1 MIWLAPAKL
10 NLFLHILGRRPDG
23 YHNLQTVFQLIDYCD
38 ELQFEIQTDPNI
50 EINLQITDN
59 LVIRAARLLQQTYQ
73 CPLGAKIQLYKR
85 IPIGGGLGG
94 GSSNAATTLL
104 ALNQLWGLNK
114 PMDEL
119 AELGEQLGADV
130 PVFIKGRTAWAEGI
144 GEQLTPISLP
154 EIWYVV
160 MVPPCTVSSAEFFSL
175 SELTRNTPAITI
187 QQFLSKQVLTRNDFE
202 IVACKRYPL
211 VASAL
216 QWLNQFAE
224 ARLTGS
230 GSCVFAM
237 FKDEGEAYAVQQ
249 QVAAP
254 YTSFVARGIEYS
266 PVLSWGVAKR

>member
-73 CPLGAKIQLYKR
+73 CSLGAKIQLYKR

-130 PVFIKGRTAWAEGI
+130 PVFIKG
-144 GEQLTPISLP
+144 
-154 EIWYVV
+154 
-160 MVPPCTVSSAEFFSL
+160 
-175 SELTRNTPAITI
+175 
-187 QQFLSKQVLTRNDFE
+187 
-202 IVACKRYPL
+202 
-211 VASAL
+211 
-216 QWLNQFAE
+216 
-224 ARLTGS
+224 
-230 GSCVFAM
+230 
-237 FKDEGEAYAVQQ
+237 
-249 QVAAP
+249 
-254 YTSFVARGIEYS
+254 
-266 PVLSWGVAKR
+266 